1 MLRCLVICLFCSSFA
16 FVETAKRAASASP
29 FAPFFFTTNNPS
41 NSPCPLLFTL
51 FSGGG
56 LVPPRPLPFFFLL
69 TYAHTKR
76 NQQHITLHIT
86 PHSPNAFRALLLRA
100 AAGVVGREVPKLEA
114 ELAAGRADEP
124 ALRHAPADVES
135 AVLVG
140 GRLDV
145 LHLELDAVQEG
156 THVLGRVLCLCRS
169 MCLGLIKRH
178 FLGVPPTPRPPPS
191 HHTHTCTH
199 S

>member
-56 LVPPRPLPFFFLL
+56 LVSPRPLPFFFLPMHIQNE
-69 TYAHTKR
+69 TNSTSHYTSHHTPR
-76 NQQHITLHIT
+76 M
-86 PHSPNAFRALLLRA
+86 
-100 AAGVVGREVPKLEA
+100 
-114 ELAAGRADEP
+114 
-124 ALRHAPADVES
+124 
-135 AVLVG
+135 
-140 GRLDV
+140 
-145 LHLELDAVQEG
+145 HLELSYSARRQAWLGERSPNWKRNSQPGVQTSPRCATLPRTSKAQSSSEGGWMCFTWSLTRSRKAPTCLAVCCVCAGQCVWVSSND
-156 THVLGRVLCLCRS
+156 TS
-169 MCLGLIKRH
+169 WAS
-178 FLGVPPTPRPPPS
+178 TPPPDHH